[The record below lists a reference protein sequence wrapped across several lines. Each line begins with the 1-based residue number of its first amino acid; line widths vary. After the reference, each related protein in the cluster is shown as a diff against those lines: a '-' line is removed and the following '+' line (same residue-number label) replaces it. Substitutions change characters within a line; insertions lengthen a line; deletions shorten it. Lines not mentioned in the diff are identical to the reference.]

1 MGRVKRRRGWVT
13 QIEGATCAKQG
24 SEILVLEPSAVEFDS
39 TAIQRR
45 RQRWVNKAGSV
56 ARH

>member
-1 MGRVKRRRGWVT
+1 MT

-24 SEILVLEPSAVEFDS
+24 SGILVLEPSAVEFDS